1 MTVDIHSPHLKAG
14 SALIR
19 SIEEKVVAL
28 SHLNKNISR
37 AEIYLHAD
45 KELKKKNRIC
55 EIRLEIFGETLFV
68 RRISDSFEKSVIT
81 VLKELK
87 KLVTEQAKHLNEPPD
102 ITISTVEV

>member
-28 SHLNKNISR
+28 SHLNKNILR
-37 AEIYLHAD
+37 AEVYLHAD

-55 EIRLEIFGETLFV
+55 EIRVDIFGDTLFV
-68 RRISDSFEKSVIT
+68 RRVSDKFEKATSSV
-81 VLKELK
+81 LGLPE
-87 KLVTEQAKHLNEPPD
+87 KLKHLPTLD
-102 ITISTVEV
+102 CKM